1 VVLWFPGDTSCW
13 AGAVALPTA
22 LWLNWEAATLAIHAA
37 FSVFFLACVA
47 LRLVAAFSAR
57 PPRLARLQPYDP
69 AELPVYT
76 VLVALYREA
85 GIVPQLL
92 AALSRI
98 EWPRSKLEI
107 KLVCE
112 ADDRE
117 TLAVLR
123 TVRLHPCVEIIE
135 VPPGEPRTKPKAL
148 AYAQERRQGRAEGD
162 AGEGMSPIVLHPDVK
177 RTLLTMQVAKIA
189 TDWFAGRE
197 LATAVRSLGGHSIGM
212 NRSGAPVAGF
222 DEVRPAA
229 EWPEICEHIDHL
241 ALAVPLTPQTRNMVN
256 ATSLAMLGAHAV
268 VVNVGRGA
276 SVDSDALLDALET
289 ERIGAGCLDV
299 TWPDPLPEDHGLWRQ
314 PRALITSHT
323 ACPRGERV
331 ALLAAHVEDNLRLWF
346 DGGDPH
352 SVIDLARGY

>member
-1 VVLWFPGDTSCW
+1 
-13 AGAVALPTA
+13 
-22 LWLNWEAATLAIHAA
+22 
-37 FSVFFLACVA
+37 
-47 LRLVAAFSAR
+47 
-57 PPRLARLQPYDP
+57 
-69 AELPVYT
+69 
-76 VLVALYREA
+76 
-85 GIVPQLL
+85 
-92 AALSRI
+92 
-98 EWPRSKLEI
+98 
-107 KLVCE
+107 
-112 ADDRE
+112 
-117 TLAVLR
+117 
-123 TVRLHPCVEIIE
+123 
-135 VPPGEPRTKPKAL
+135 
-148 AYAQERRQGRAEGD
+148 
-162 AGEGMSPIVLHPDVK
+162 
-177 RTLLTMQVAKIA
+177 
-189 TDWFAGRE
+189 
-197 LATAVRSLGGHSIGM
+197 M